1 MGSGSTFTVQLPIE
15 QSTAAKSADNAS
27 GTAVTQGPG
36 RRVLI
41 ADDNV
46 DSAESLAVL
55 LRLQGHQ
62 VEVVHD
68 GAAALRRLEESRP
81 QFALL
86 DIGMPNLN
94 GYEVARRT
102 RAQPWSAS
110 ITLIAL
116 TGWGQE
122 QDRRDALEAGFDH
135 HLLKPVDTDRLAQ
148 TLVA

>member
-1 MGSGSTFTVQLPIE
+1 MGSGSTFTIRLPIE
-15 QSTAAKSADNAS
+15 QPKAANATDNTSDAAETRGS
-27 GTAVTQGPG
+27 G

-62 VEVVHD
+62 VEVVHE

-86 DIGMPNLN
+86 DIGMPKIN

-102 RAQPWSAS
+102 RAQPWGAS

-122 QDRRDALEAGFDH
+122 QDRREALAAGFDH
-135 HLLKPVDTDRLAQ
+135 HLLKPVDTDLLTQ
-148 TLVA
+148 TLVE